1 MSSARSENTQTN
13 VYLESTSLVW
23 YVIGKSPGA
32 DSDPSGA
39 FFRSWMLCGSET
51 EEHVYR
57 GNQRKTILLL
67 LGICATFSVSP
78 GIYKED
84 DIILPTIWLHLLLK
98 HSPKKAP
105 MHRLSYSQMMT
116 HKSDSEWKRDLN
128 WAFVRQLTTQINFS
142 WCRTSWWEEEL

>member
-32 DSDPSGA
+32 DSDLSGA

-98 HSPKKAP
+98 HSPKKAS
-105 MHRLSYSQMMT
+105 MHRLSYYKWWRTSRIQN
-116 HKSDSEWKRDLN
+116 EKRDLN
-128 WAFVRQLTTQINFS
+128 WAFVRQLTTQINFP